1 GPGDSA
7 TARDRDH
14 ASTAGPRR
22 GQRANPAAG
31 LSEALRDRDQRSF
44 RVALVADAFVN
55 PAPGRLDAIA
65 VLLDAEWGAIQLPAD
80 TYPPAVAA
88 PLLEQVA
95 EQTEEFHRRG
105 YDVVL
110 IGDRPG
116 LAEALAAAG
125 MPALDQINPADAREL
140 RSFLQ
145 ARPRPR

>member
-1 GPGDSA
+1 
-7 TARDRDH
+7 
-14 ASTAGPRR
+14 
-22 GQRANPAAG
+22 
-31 LSEALRDRDQRSF
+31 LRDRDQRSF
-44 RVALVADAFVN
+44 RVALVADALVN

-105 YDVVL
+105 YDLVV
-110 IGDRPG
+110 IGRREG
-116 LAEALAAAG
+116 LTEALAAAG
-125 MPALDQINPADAREL
+125 VPALDQINPADAREL

-145 ARPRPR
+145 ARPRPRAATLG